1 MSEGVQEK
9 PAVAPVQKLD
19 VSIDPEKDFMCFG
32 TIEVTNQECIEC
44 PVKDKCAKKAGV

>member
-1 MSEGVQEK
+1 LSEPQGK
-9 PAVAPVQKLD
+9 PAEAPVQKSD

-32 TIEVTNQECIEC
+32 TIEETNQECVEC